1 MSGSINIKSI
11 DQTQNISM
19 TYLLLIW
26 FMKRNPNLVTAVT
39 RLFVRP
45 EPRDSHSSSDLR

>member
-1 MSGSINIKSI
+1 MSGSIKIESI
-11 DQTQNISM
+11 DQTQNIGM

-39 RLFVRP
+39 RLFVKP
-45 EPRDSHSSSDLR
+45 ETRDSHGSSDLR